1 MIYHHL
7 FTTPFGTA
15 AIVFQKKPFLVT
27 RIILPHPNKRI
38 VQTQIKAAGS
48 RNRACPGAVL
58 ALCRDI
64 QASFEGAAIRAP
76 WQLLDLSGLTPLQRE
91 VLEAVER
98 IPQGEVRSYG
108 EIAAQIGRPG
118 ACRFVGTTLAKNPFP
133 ICIPCHRVI
142 RSDGSPGRFGGG
154 TQLKEQLLAL
164 EQKKK

>member
-7 FTTPFGTA
+7 FTTPFGSA

-64 QASFEGAAIRAP
+64 QASFEGAAIRARR
-76 WQLLDLSGLTPLQRE
+76 LSGP
-91 VLEAVER
+91 
-98 IPQGEVRSYG
+98 
-108 EIAAQIGRPG
+108 RPG
-118 ACRFVGTTLAKNPFP
+118 ERPLA
-133 ICIPCHRVI
+133 I
-142 RSDGSPGRFGGG
+142 
-154 TQLKEQLLAL
+154 A
-164 EQKKK
+164 